1 MTIHC
6 IHLFDRRGK
15 TLFTKT
21 YSSVAAQ
28 QQIQGG
34 LAANTADYGD
44 SSPVEEQR
52 KLVFGMLYSLGE
64 LIGKLSPEDENASL
78 QSVET
83 GAATV
88 HNYETISG
96 LRFALYTSINVP
108 NSKTSALSPGNKHS
122 SSAASDDS
130 KYVHDAL
137 RHVYA
142 NIWVECVVRSPMYKP
157 GLILAVGEKQS
168 TKVGGEEKF
177 DIATTNF
184 EKQLDQYLTSLS
196 WFR

>member
-28 QQIQGG
+28 QQIQSG
-34 LAANTADYGD
+34 LSPSPEYGD

-64 LIGKLSPEDENASL
+64 LIGKLTPDDETASL

-96 LRFALYTSINVP
+96 LRFALYTSIDVP
-108 NSKTSALSPGNKHS
+108 NSKKSSTTTTPATPKHS
-122 SSAASDDS
+122 SSDD
-130 KYVHDAL
+130 KKRYVHDTL
-137 RHVYA
+137 RHIFSE
-142 NIWVECVVRSPMYKP
+142 IWVECVVRSPMYKP
-157 GLILAVGEKQS
+157 GLILAVGERQS
-168 TKVGGEEKF
+168 TKVGEEKF